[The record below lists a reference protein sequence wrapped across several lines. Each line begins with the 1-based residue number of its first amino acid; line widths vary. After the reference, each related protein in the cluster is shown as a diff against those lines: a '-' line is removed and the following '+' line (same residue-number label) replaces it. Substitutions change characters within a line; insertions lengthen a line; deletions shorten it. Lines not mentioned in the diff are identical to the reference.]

1 MLMLVFRLGE
11 DRFALDTSR
20 IAEIVPSVVLR
31 KLPHAPAYVA
41 GLFNHRGAIVPVIDL
56 CGLTQ
61 DRPSRDFLS
70 TRIVLVC
77 LETGNGSSHLLGLRA
92 EGVTETMKVAQDDLA
107 DPGITLEH
115 VPYLGKIVNDTQG
128 MIQCINVEKVISA
141 SMMDLLF
148 SEAVE
153 QL

>member
-41 GLFNHRGAIVPVIDL
+41 GIFNHRGTVVPVIDL
-56 CGLTQ
+56 CGLMQ

-70 TRIVLVC
+70 TRIVLVRP
-77 LETGNGSSHLLGLRA
+77 ETENESTHLLGLRA
-92 EGVTETMKVAQDDLA
+92 EGVTETLKVAPSDLV

-115 VPYLGKIVNDTQG
+115 VPYLGKIVNDAQG
-128 MIQCINVEKVISA
+128 MIQCIKVEKILPA
-141 SMMDLLF
+141 GMMDLLF
-148 SEAVE
+148 SETVE
-153 QL
+153 QP